1 MTKTEIIK
9 LLETNDKAVAR
20 AVFVLNERQTFDEQ
34 NSETTVHHNGVG
46 FTGADARMGTSMA
59 KFYARSGFL
68 TEKQIAYWRKPN
80 KNGVMRIAK
89 YAGQLLEIAEAKAKA
104 ARMMEQGELAV

>member
-20 AVFVLNERQTFDEQ
+20 AVFVLNERQTADEQ
-34 NSETTVHHNGVG
+34 MSESTKHHNGIG
-46 FTGADARMGTSMA
+46 WTGADARMGTSMA

-68 TEKQIAYWRKPN
+68 TAKQVAYWRKPN

-89 YAGQLLEIAEAKAKA
+89 YAGQLLEIAEEKARR
-104 ARMMEQGELAV
+104 ARLMEQQEMAV